1 MLSWAGF
8 VFGRKPA
15 IEAVPPAQKLGK
27 RRNEVTAGS
36 RWLRRPK
43 AQPLRRRV
51 RECRMASDGVRVQVS
66 ARERLFKIRTRSSR
80 VGCLIKGS
88 WFQVSGFRSQEK
100 EYKHDSTNRATH

>member
-15 IEAVPPAQKLGK
+15 IRAVQLAQKLGK
-27 RRNEVTAGS
+27 RRNEEPADS

-66 ARERLFKIRTRSSR
+66 ARERLLRPETRNLKPGTLNQPPDLELR
-80 VGCLIKGS
+80 VSDL
-88 WFQVSGFRSQEK
+88 E
-100 EYKHDSTNRATH
+100 